1 MPGSP
6 RWLGDRRPSP
16 RAGRPVRAGRPPD
29 QWADRVLGEH
39 GVTAREGT
47 CRRGDL
53 VRSRCASLPMGA
65 PVTEVEATVEAL
77 LADGRVI
84 PVPAPARS
92 AARRLQGASG
102 RSFPGGLA
110 EPLYTTPAVLDLH
123 ERLERTV
130 RHNPGAIS
138 LLSYRP
144 GERLAALDAL
154 GVLASRRDGPVGA
167 IAPGRAAAA
176 SFESVTGIETAAV
189 AGWAGSG
196 AGAGAGAVVVVA
208 EAHRLGP
215 WELASVVESCVAT
228 GGRVVLFAPTAA
240 LENEFVTASIL
251 APHLVSFSP
260 EAWSRERST
269 VRGGGVV
276 AEGHGFS
283 GKEVI
288 VVPDGA
294 AARDALLSTWIERR
308 ASAGGALLVASDDAV
323 VLALRESVRAAGGR
337 PDDVVEARRL
347 AGRLAGRIVA
357 GSPASSVEPQIVV
370 LGPLPSGL
378 GDVPAAGCVHVA
390 IVPFQASGTERLGRA
405 AEVARPR
412 HLVSELGSVRSSPS
426 DRSAWRAGATAI
438 ETFRRRWSIDD
449 PEHAFGDRSAVL
461 ARGVGAAGDLAE
473 TKLKV
478 RAAVRALDLATP
490 ARARRT
496 REVPDRSR
504 AVTLGR

>member
-1 MPGSP
+1 M
-6 RWLGDRRPSP
+6 
-16 RAGRPVRAGRPPD
+16 
-29 QWADRVLGEH
+29 
-39 GVTAREGT
+39 
-47 CRRGDL
+47 
-53 VRSRCASLPMGA
+53 SLPLGA
-65 PVTEVEATVEAL
+65 PVTEVEAAVEAL

-84 PVPAPARS
+84 PVPAPGRS

-138 LLSYRP
+138 LLAYRP

-154 GVLASRRDGPVGA
+154 GVLASRRDGPVGVMHL
-167 IAPGRAAAA
+167 GVLAAA

-196 AGAGAGAVVVVA
+196 AGAGAGGVTVVA

-215 WELASVVESCVAT
+215 WELSSVVESCVAT
-228 GGRVVLFAPTAA
+228 GGRAVLFAPTAA
-240 LENEFVTASIL
+240 LESEFVTASIL

-357 GSPASSVEPQIVV
+357 GPPAPSVEPQIVV

-378 GDVPAAGCVHVA
+378 GDVPAAVGCVHVA
-390 IVPFQASGTERLGRA
+390 IVPFQAPGTERLGRA

-412 HLVSELGSVRSSPS
+412 HLVSELGSARSSPS

-449 PEHAFGDRSAVL
+449 PEHAFGDRNAVL
-461 ARGVGAAGDLAE
+461 ARGVGAAGDLAD

-504 AVTLGR
+504 GAVTLGR